1 MAKSTDIVTGQEL
14 MVFYGGKSIAF
25 STSSSLSISGQTTD
39 ISTKDHGFFGAT
51 KLTGITW
58 EITSDNLYTD
68 AAYSNLFKAMT
79 QTREMVEIV
88 WGHYTEDTEMALTGI
103 VDQKPEKESWT
114 SPGGTESNTTGKAYY
129 KGNAYITSLNI
140 TASNG
145 DNATMSI
152 TFSGVGAL
160 TEVPGAQA

>member
-14 MVFYGGKSIAF
+14 MVFYAGKSIAF

-79 QTREMVEIV
+79 ETREMVEIV
-88 WGHYTEDTEMALTGI
+88 WGHYTEDASTALTGI
-103 VDQKPEKESWT
+103 VSDGDFTGQDSWT
-114 SPGGTESNTTGKAYY
+114 APTGTSGKAYY

-160 TEVPGAQA
+160 TEVAGS

>member
-79 QTREMVEIV
+79 ETREMVEIV
-88 WGHYTEDTEMALTGI
+88 WGHYAEDTSTALTGI
-103 VDQKPEKESWT
+103 VDQNPEKESWT
-114 SPGGTESNTTGKAYY
+114 APGDNSGKAYY

-160 TEVPGAQA
+160 TEVAGS

>member
-79 QTREMVEIV
+79 ETREMVDIV
-88 WGHYTEDTEMALTGI
+88 WGHYTEDTSTALTGI
-103 VDQKPEKESWT
+103 VDQTPEKESWT
-114 SPGGTESNTTGKAYY
+114 APTGTSGKAYY
-129 KGNAYITSLNI
+129 KGKAYITSLNI

-160 TEVPGAQA
+160 TEVAGS